1 MLGMPRKQQS
11 KPPQPSKLSKL
22 SMNKLTNYFRE
33 ALYELR
39 KVTWPTKKQTV
50 NYSIVVIA
58 ITIGMAIFFAL
69 LDYFFTWL
77 LSVIV

>member
-1 MLGMPRKQQS
+1 MG
-11 KPPQPSKLSKL
+11 KLS
-22 SMNKLTNYFRE
+22 NYFRE

-39 KVTWPTKKQTV
+39 KVTWPTKKQTL

-58 ITIGMAIFFAL
+58 ITIGMAVFFAV
-69 LDYFFTWL
+69 LDYIFTWL